1 MNARMKRKF
10 FITLALACVVVVLV
24 VYRETTAG
32 TRGKLDYASS
42 LDEVAAVVNG
52 EELTLRR
59 LAYYV
64 AYEEALVE
72 RQALIYNPE
81 NTAQYWN
88 VHEKFDF
95 IRVKARDTALQMAI
109 HDVIFSNMAD
119 AEGVVLDE
127 GEEERLI
134 FEQTNFWQDL
144 VEDEKTEGL
153 GAAREDIFESMR
165 RAALAQK
172 YQSIYE
178 QINGVAAGAYDI
190 EKEDYLALLAQQD
203 YEIYTFLWRRV
214 PFGDITLQHS

>member
-42 LDEVAAVVNG
+42 LDQVAAVVNG

-72 RQALIYNPE
+72 KQALIYNPE
-81 NTAQYWN
+81 NTSQYWN

-119 AEGVVLDE
+119 AEGVTLDE
-127 GEEERLI
+127 GEEEQLI

-153 GAAREDIFESMR
+153 GVVREDIFESME

-178 QINGVAAGAYDI
+178 QINGVAPGAYDI
-190 EKEDYLALLAQQD
+190 EKEDYLALLADQD
-203 YEIYTFLWRRV
+203 YEIRTQLWRRV
-214 PFGDITLQHS
+214 PFGDVTLQH

>member
-42 LDEVAAVVNG
+42 LDQVAAVVNG

-72 RQALIYNPE
+72 KQALIYNPE
-81 NTAQYWN
+81 NTSQYWN

-119 AEGVVLDE
+119 AEGVTLDE

-153 GAAREDIFESMR
+153 GVVREDIFESMK

-178 QINGVAAGAYDI
+178 QINGVAPGACDI
-190 EKEDYLALLAQQD
+190 EKEDYLALLADQD
-203 YEIYTFLWRRV
+203 YEIRTQLWRRV
-214 PFGDITLQHS
+214 PFGDVTLQH

>member
-42 LDEVAAVVNG
+42 LDQVAAVVNG

-72 RQALIYNPE
+72 KQALIYNPE
-81 NTAQYWN
+81 NTSQYWN

-119 AEGVVLDE
+119 AEGVTLDE

-153 GAAREDIFESMR
+153 GVAREDIFESME

-178 QINGVAAGAYDI
+178 QINGVAPGAYDI
-190 EKEDYLALLAQQD
+190 EKEDYLALLADQD
-203 YEIYTFLWRRV
+203 YEIRTQLWRRV
-214 PFGDITLQHS
+214 PFGDVTLQH

>member
-42 LDEVAAVVNG
+42 LDQVAAVVNG

-72 RQALIYNPE
+72 KQALIYNPE
-81 NTAQYWN
+81 NTSQYWN

-119 AEGVVLDE
+119 AEGVALDE
-127 GEEERLI
+127 GEEEQLI

-153 GAAREDIFESMR
+153 GVVREDIFESMK

-178 QINGVAAGAYDI
+178 QINGVSAGTYDI
-190 EKEDYLALLAQQD
+190 EKEDYLVLLADQD
-203 YEIYTFLWRRV
+203 YEIRTQVWRRV
-214 PFGDITLQHS
+214 PFGDVTLQH